1 MLVESVV
8 LFCWWYGCLSVV
20 VGGGANIGLVVLMS
34 SYPEECLFRQDI
46 HLIRPGG
53 SLSLSQSLQDIT
65 WVKLSKV
72 LISPP
77 AASVAPPRSGYS

>member
-1 MLVESVV
+1 MLERVAAGVVLVESVV

-53 SLSLSQSLQDIT
+53 SLSLSEGYNVGKS
-65 WVKLSKV
+65 VKSV
-72 LISPP
+72 NSP
-77 AASVAPPRSGYS
+77 ACR